1 MIAIIAGTGLLPL
14 DAAKALLEQGKNFII
29 VCLFPSD
36 NKDILEKELLEK
48 NIKIISQEFY
58 KAGTILSIL
67 KDHGVT
73 KVLFIG
79 KVDKSNL
86 FKNLK
91 LDWLCVKTLAKA
103 TTKTDKT
110 IMESIIDTVQDYGI
124 TVLKQSDILQNLFVK
139 PSILCGTLTQDIKEN
154 IDFGLNIA
162 DQLSL
167 IDIGQT
173 VVVKN
178 KMIIAVEAI
187 EGTDNCIKKAIEF
200 GHDNLIICKTAHKD
214 QNKKYDLPTLGPK
227 TLENIKLGQVLAIAW
242 HSDKT
247 FISNLDQF
255 VRLAKELDITLV
267 SI

>member
-1 MIAIIAGTGLLPL
+1 MIAIIAGTGHLPL
-14 DAAKALLEQGKNFII
+14 DAAKALLEQKKIFIVI
-29 VCLFPSD
+29 CLFPND
-36 NKDILEKELLEK
+36 NKEILEQTLSEK

-58 KAGTILSIL
+58 KAGTILSL
-67 KDHGVT
+67 LQENFVT
-73 KVLFIG
+73 EVLFIG

-86 FKNLK
+86 FRNLK

-103 TTKTDKT
+103 ATKSDQTL
-110 IMESIIDTVQDYGI
+110 MEAIINTVQDYGI
-124 TVLKQSDILQNLFVK
+124 TVLKQSDILKNLFVK
-139 PSILCGTLTQDIKEN
+139 PGVLCGKLTQEIEEDVN
-154 IDFGLNIA
+154 FGLNVA
-162 DQLSL
+162 DKLSL

-214 QNKKYDLPTLGPK
+214 QNQKYDLPTLGPK
-227 TLENIKLGQVLAIAW
+227 TLENIKAGQVKAIAW

-247 FISNLDQF
+247 FISNFDQF
-255 VRLAKELDITLV
+255 VRLAKNLNITLISV
-267 SI
+267 